1 LSIFTYSKG
10 IFRILGIT
18 ALHGRGQLVLCKVR
32 LSPETSE
39 TPILTILA
47 VPNSTKFQ
55 SKTAVDKTEE
65 VGIIT
70 GPHEVYDCGFET

>member
-1 LSIFTYSKG
+1 
-10 IFRILGIT
+10 
-18 ALHGRGQLVLCKVR
+18 LHGRGQLVLCKVR

-39 TPILTILA
+39 TPIFAILVA
-47 VPNSTKFQ
+47 VNTAMFQ
-55 SKTAVDKTEE
+55 QNTAVDKTEE